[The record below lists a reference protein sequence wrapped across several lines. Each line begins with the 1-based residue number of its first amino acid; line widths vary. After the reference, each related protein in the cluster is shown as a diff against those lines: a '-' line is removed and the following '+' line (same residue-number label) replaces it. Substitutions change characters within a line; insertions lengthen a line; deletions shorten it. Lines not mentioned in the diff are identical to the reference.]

1 VDGPGHFM
9 FYVYLIQ
16 SKKDKSVYIGF
27 SKNLRQRVKDHN
39 NGKVT
44 FTKNRR
50 PYKLIYYE
58 AYLNEKDAEKRERN
72 LKNKGGQRDFMKEN
86 LLHSLIR

>member
-1 VDGPGHFM
+1 M

-16 SKKDKSVYIGF
+16 SEKDKSIYIGF

-44 FTKNRR
+44 FTKNHR

-72 LKNKGGQRDFMKEN
+72 LKNKGGQRDFVKEN
-86 LLHSLIR
+86 LLRSLMK